1 MKAATTREPGRLSK
15 LVLDSEDWLMD
26 RILEYA
32 QARGYTKYT
41 STLKEAWRLSISGLS
56 KSLLQAIEIG
66 LEKLEL
72 FPEEDCKV
80 DPIASF
86 GIREAKLHRERGV
99 ELGMFLSLMKY
110 YRQTYLDLIYSAGF
124 ESDYLQT
131 CRLIVIRFFDRVEL
145 GFCTEWAS
153 QGESKKTHELQAMN
167 RDMTNEKNK
176 YLTIFESLQEPAILL
191 DADNRV
197 VNVNHAWIQLFEG
210 EAVPGSVYYG
220 REPVERNLPWLAD
233 GLRAAADAVTYEQ
246 VLEKTMETTRGPRD
260 FFVKIKRMQ
269 DVSNKFAGAVILLT
283 DITDLKHL
291 QASLQERERL
301 QGVLEMAGAVCH
313 EMNQPLMAI
322 AGFVELCKLGMNP
335 ADPAYEKLEKIAQQE
350 ERLGEFTRRLMQIA
364 RYETKKYMDVDIID
378 LERSA
383 SREP

>member
-1 MKAATTREPGRLSK
+1 MKAATTKVPGRLSQ

-32 QARGYTKYT
+32 QARGYTIYT

-56 KSLLQAIEIG
+56 KSLLQAIGMG

-72 FPEEDCKV
+72 FPEEDYKV

-86 GIREAKLHRERGV
+86 GVREAKLHRERGV

-124 ESDYLQT
+124 ESDYLQE

-153 QGESKKTHELQAMN
+153 HGESAKTHELQAKN

-191 DADNRV
+191 DVDNRV

-233 GLRAAADAVTYEQ
+233 GLRVVADAVTYEQ
-246 VLEKTMETTRGPRD
+246 VLEKTVETARGTRD

-301 QGVLEMAGAVCH
+301 
-313 EMNQPLMAI
+313 
-322 AGFVELCKLGMNP
+322 
-335 ADPAYEKLEKIAQQE
+335 
-350 ERLGEFTRRLMQIA
+350 
-364 RYETKKYMDVDIID
+364 
-378 LERSA
+378 
-383 SREP
+383 

>member
-1 MKAATTREPGRLSK
+1 MSDDKTSQTGSLEQ
-15 LVLDSEDWLMD
+15 LVLDSEDWLMG

-56 KSLLQAIEIG
+56 KSLLKAIDLG
-66 LEKLEL
+66 LDKLEL
-72 FPEEDCKV
+72 LPEEDYGA
-80 DPIASF
+80 DPVASF
-86 GIREAKLHRERGV
+86 GVLEAKLHRERGV

-110 YRQTYLDLIYSAGF
+110 YRQTYLDLIYAAGF
-124 ESDYLQT
+124 EPDYLQQ

-145 GFCTEWAS
+145 GFCKEWAS
-153 QGESKKTHELQAMN
+153 HGESEKTRELQGKN

-191 DADNRV
+191 DTDNRV
-197 VNVNHAWIQLFEG
+197 VNVNHAWIELFEG
-210 EAVPGSVYYG
+210 AAVPGSVYYG
-220 REPVERNLPWLAD
+220 KEPVERNLPWLAD
-233 GLRAAADAVTYEQ
+233 GLRTATNETAKEQ
-246 VLEKTMETTRGPRD
+246 VLEKTVETVRGPRD

-269 DVSNKFAGAVILLT
+269 DVSNKFVGAVILLT
-283 DITDLKHL
+283 DITELKHL
-291 QASLQERERL
+291 QATLQERERL

-322 AGFVELCKLGMNP
+322 AGFVDLCKIDL
-335 ADPAYEKLEKIAQQE
+335 DPESPVYEKLVKIEKQE

-364 RYETKKYMDVDIID
+364 RYETKKYMDIDIID
-378 LERSA
+378 LERSSA
-383 SREP
+383 SKP

>member
-1 MKAATTREPGRLSK
+1 MKGETPKPPGKLAQ
-15 LVLDSEDWLMD
+15 LVLDSEDWLMS
-26 RILEYA
+26 RILGYA
-32 QARGYTKYT
+32 KERGYTKYT

-56 KSLLQAIEIG
+56 NSLLQAIELG

-72 FPEEDCKV
+72 FPEEDYEA
-80 DPIASF
+80 DPIAAF
-86 GIREAKLHRERGV
+86 GVLEAKLHRERGV

-110 YRQTYLDLIYSAGF
+110 YRQTYLDLIYGAGF
-124 ESDYLQT
+124 EPDYLQE

-153 QGESKKTHELQAMN
+153 HGESEKTRELQGKN

-191 DADNRV
+191 DAENRV

-210 EAVPGSVYYG
+210 EALPGSVYYG
-220 REPVERNLPWLAD
+220 KDPVERNLPWLAD
-233 GLRAAADAVTYEQ
+233 GLRSVADAITHEQ
-246 VLEKTMETTRGPRD
+246 VLEKTVETSRGPRD

-269 DVSNKFAGAVILLT
+269 DVSNKFVGAVVLLT

-291 QASLQERERL
+291 QATLQERERL

-322 AGFVELCKLGMNP
+322 AGFVDLCKLGMSP
-335 ADPAYEKLEKIAQQE
+335 DDPAYEKLEKIAQQE

-364 RYETKKYMDVDIID
+364 RYETKKYMDIDIID

-383 SREP
+383 PREP

>member
-1 MKAATTREPGRLSK
+1 
-15 LVLDSEDWLMD
+15 VLH
-26 RILEYA
+26 
-32 QARGYTKYT
+32 
-41 STLKEAWRLSISGLS
+41 
-56 KSLLQAIEIG
+56 LLI
-66 LEKLEL
+66 
-72 FPEEDCKV
+72 
-80 DPIASF
+80 
-86 GIREAKLHRERGV
+86 
-99 ELGMFLSLMKY
+99 ELG
-110 YRQTYLDLIYSAGF
+110 
-124 ESDYLQT
+124 
-131 CRLIVIRFFDRVEL
+131 IRFFDRVEL

-153 QGESKKTHELQAMN
+153 HGESAKTHELQAKN

-191 DADNRV
+191 DVDNRV

-233 GLRAAADAVTYEQ
+233 GLRAVADAVTYEQ
-246 VLEKTMETTRGPRD
+246 VLEKTVETARGSRD

-313 EMNQPLMAI
+313 EMNQPLRAI
-322 AGFVELCKLGMNP
+322 AGFVDLCKLGMNP

-350 ERLGEFTRRLMQIA
+350 QRLGEFTRRLMQIA
-364 RYETKKYMDVDIID
+364 RYETKKYMDIDIID

-383 SREP
+383 PCEL